1 MPLLKFTTRYYPV
14 KLVVFAF
21 SLMFCPSC
29 SDPPQPSA
37 STRHLG
43 MMSDSLVNYNRGVVL
58 TEDQQITDFVTRYKW
73 KMTNTGT
80 GLRYL
85 IFIKGKGVQA
95 EKGKVAVIRYTLRLL
110 NGDLCYSSEK
120 DGLKEFRIGYGG
132 VESGVEEG
140 ILLMHV
146 GDRAKFI
153 VPSHLAFGLLGDQNK
168 IPQHATL
175 VYDIELVKIK

>member
-1 MPLLKFTTRYYPV
+1 ML
-14 KLVVFAF
+14 
-21 SLMFCPSC
+21 CISC
-29 SDPPQPSA
+29 SEQPQQSN

-43 MMSDSLVNYNRGVVL
+43 MMSDTLVKYNQGVIK
-58 TEDQQITDFVTRYKW
+58 TEDQQIDDFIARYGW
-73 KMTNTGT
+73 KMTKTGT

-85 IFIKGKGVQA
+85 IFQKGHGVKA
-95 EKGKVAVIRYTLRLL
+95 AKGKVAVIRYTLRFLD
-110 NGDLCYSSEK
+110 GTLCYSSDN
-120 DGLKEFRIGYGG
+120 DGLKEFKIGYGN

-140 ILLMHV
+140 ILLMQV

-168 IPQHATL
+168 IPQQATL

>member
-1 MPLLKFTTRYYPV
+1 MSLLIFNKRYYLVLPV
-14 KLVVFAF
+14 YVLFLIF
-21 SLMFCPSC
+21 WYSC
-29 SDPPQPSA
+29 SEQPQPSS

-43 MMSDSLVNYNRGVVL
+43 MMSDSLVNYNRGIVL
-58 TEDQQITDFVTRYKW
+58 TEDQQIEDFVARYGW
-73 KMTNTGT
+73 KMNKTGT

-85 IFIKGKGVQA
+85 IFKKGQGVKTV
-95 EKGKVAVIRYTLRLL
+95 KGKVAMIRYTLRLL
-110 NGDLCYSSEK
+110 NGSLCYSSDK
-120 DGLKEFRIGYGG
+120 DGLKEFKIGYGG
-132 VESGVEEG
+132 VESGLEEG

-175 VYDIELVKIK
+175 VYDIELVQIK